1 MMIVGGG
8 GGGGGGSGGGGGGG
22 SGGGS
27 GGGGGGGGGGEGGEG
42 GSNTGY
48 IIITW
53 CNNEMRVVVGATI
66 AITKP
71 AMLLLTT
78 VATNLFACISSE
90 NFCLENK
97 NARKRIG
104 R

>member
-1 MMIVGGG
+1 MQEEVMVGGG
-8 GGGGGGSGGGGGGG
+8 GR
-22 SGGGS
+22 
-27 GGGGGGGGGGEGGEG
+27 GGGEGGGG

-53 CNNEMRVVVGATI
+53 CNNEMRVGATI
-66 AITKP
+66 TITKP
-71 AMLLLTT
+71 AMLLLITI
-78 VATNLFACISSE
+78 ATNLFACISSE